1 MPVRNRKKK
10 SVEEEDTT
18 QSRKTMPEQ
27 PMLLLFHTIQDKIRH
42 LPGSE
47 NKLLVKMVTRSL
59 VATIMFIIAGMI
71 LNAGHIVVGGV
82 IFLLQVMVF
91 KELLDVRIIKHF
103 HSYRL

>member
-10 SVEEEDTT
+10 NAEAEET
-18 QSRKTMPEQ
+18 QNGKSMPEQ

-59 VATIMFIIAGMI
+59 VATIMFIIAGII
-71 LNAGHIVVGGV
+71 LNAGHVVVGGV

-91 KELLDVRIIKHF
+91 KELLDVRYTE
-103 HSYRL
+103 HST